1 MTELY
6 VRHIQGEP
14 VETALARH
22 GGWTIASIEQP
33 VGWSNTDF
41 IVEYEGCIL
50 ILLGWGKEKDLLPA
64 VAVHD
69 TDLPTGITANRIIN
83 KFLSALNWVSSGSIR
98 VESRL
103 GGGLNWRLQAAMLL
117 QFYYPPVHRYSRNS
131 TSLHVQQ
138 KSNNFS
144 YAWS

>member
-1 MTELY
+1 M
-6 VRHIQGEP
+6 
-14 VETALARH
+14 
-22 GGWTIASIEQP
+22 
-33 VGWSNTDF
+33 
-41 IVEYEGCIL
+41 
-50 ILLGWGKEKDLLPA
+50 LLTSGNELLPKFSA
-64 VAVHD
+64 SRA
-69 TDLPTGITANRIIN
+69 TTYSAQENRSV
-83 KFLSALNWVSSGSIR
+83 FLCAKQSVGAELQ